1 MDANIIPANYQ
12 KQIMKSPRNYF
23 LSTKRLQKKK
33 IKNNKGKAVVLDNI
47 TRFFG
52 VRNIYLFSFD
62 SRSFRYGLRIWPFN
76 RKRHRPQ
83 LQPYQHDVVFVSY
96 ENFKLLSSFYVRLRW
111 HFIRITFTRRILDA
125 LCARIGFSSI
135 NYFIFYP
142 LPSSFFPFKL
152 LWLIEFHN
160 RYLPK
165 INKINFT
172 IFQLPEAPNQG
183 L

>member
-1 MDANIIPANYQ
+1 M
-12 KQIMKSPRNYF
+12 
-23 LSTKRLQKKK
+23 
-33 IKNNKGKAVVLDNI
+33 VLDNI

-52 VRNIYLFSFD
+52 VKNIYLFSFD

-125 LCARIGFSSI
+125 FCARIGFSSI

-142 LPSSFFPFKL
+142 LPSSFFPFFPFKL